1 MRTSTAGTLALLLTV
16 LAIDAHAQ
24 IRVSPAGVNVNGQG
38 ATSTFLTFGPLRG
51 YVPAE
56 AFWCGDLISFPTD
69 IGARCDPT
77 TMYGLLPA
85 RYDQSRTSGR
95 DAYTDI
101 MSIPPSVARRAYQ
114 AAADGRSAEFFYV
127 RRFTSTSGGPDQYVA
142 VTCRLTGGG
151 ARVPLSLVDVVLA
164 FDADTLVQQV
174 TTGTAPPASSARI
187 TYTGTGRL
195 KGRWEVVLPGQEFPT
210 PLDLLTEATLPLEQR
225 GQQRRYLELERFNVF
240 LPPTG
245 RVTLPGPDPRRLPTA
260 NAGQY
265 VLLLRIEASDDRES
279 DSDLAAVG
287 AGLGVVRAGAVAGF
301 PMPVLRY
308 VVGGGDPAAAVAGS
322 GALRPADGAIV
333 RAGDPV
339 DLEWVVIAQAAY
351 YRIEIES
358 GGAIVHQA
366 LVAAGATAYRL
377 PPFVADKVIRAELTW
392 RVVAVDATGAE
403 ASSGVWRRLR
413 LGSRER

>member
-1 MRTSTAGTLALLLTV
+1 MRVRIPTLVLLLLGV
-16 LAIDAHAQ
+16 LAIDAQAQ

-56 AFWCGDLISFPTD
+56 AMWCGDLIAFPTD
-69 IGARCDPT
+69 IGAKCDPT
-77 TMYGLLPA
+77 TIYGLLPA

-127 RRFTSTSGGPDQYVA
+127 RRFTSTSGAPDQYVA

-164 FDADTLVQQV
+164 FDSDTLVQQV

-195 KGRWEVVLPGQEFPT
+195 QGRWEVVLPGQEFPT

-225 GQQRRYLELERFNVF
+225 GQQRRYQELERFNVF

-265 VLLLRIEASDDRES
+265 VLLLRIEVSDDRES

-308 VVGGGDPAAAVAGS
+308 MVGGGEPASVVAGS
-322 GALRPADGAIV
+322 GARRPDDGATV
-333 RAGDPV
+333 RAGEPI
-339 DLEWVVIAQAAY
+339 DLEWIAIPQAAY
-351 YRIEIES
+351 YRIEMES

-377 PPFVADKVIRAELTW
+377 PPFVVDKVIRAELTW
-392 RVVAVDATGAE
+392 RLVAIAANGTDE
-403 ASSGVWRRLR
+403 SGSAWRRLR
-413 LGSRER
+413 LVSRDR

>member
-1 MRTSTAGTLALLLTV
+1 MV
-16 LAIDAHAQ
+16 LAIDAYAQ

-56 AFWCGDLISFPTD
+56 AMWCGDLISFPTD
-69 IGARCDPT
+69 IGAKCDPT
-77 TMYGLLPA
+77 TVYGLLPA
-85 RYDQSRTSGR
+85 RYDQSRPSGR

-142 VTCRLTGGG
+142 VTARLTGGG

-174 TTGTAPPASSARI
+174 TTGTPPPASSARI

-195 KGRWEVVLPGQEFPT
+195 KGRWEVVLPGQDFPT

-240 LPPTG
+240 LPPGG

-287 AGLGVVRAGAVAGF
+287 AGLGVVHAGAVAGF

-308 VVGGGDPAAAVAGS
+308 VVGGGGDPPSVAAGP
-322 GALRPADGAIV
+322 GALRPADGATV

-339 DLEWVVIAQAAY
+339 DLEWAVIPQAVI
-351 YRIEIES
+351 YRVEIET

-366 LVAAGATAYRL
+366 LLAAGATAYRL
-377 PPFVADKVIRAELTW
+377 PPFVVDKVIRAELTW
-392 RVVAVDATGAE
+392 RVVAVN
-403 ASSGVWRRLR
+403 ASGTDESGSAWRRLR
-413 LGSRER
+413 LLLRDR

>member
-1 MRTSTAGTLALLLTV
+1 MRTPALVVLLLAV
-16 LAIDAHAQ
+16 LAIDARGQ

-38 ATSTFLTFGPLRG
+38 ATSTFLTFGALRG

-56 AFWCGDLISFPTD
+56 AFWCGDLISSPTD
-69 IGARCDPT
+69 IGAKCDPAT
-77 TMYGLLPA
+77 IYGLLPA

-127 RRFTSTSGGPDQYVA
+127 RRFTSTSGGPDQYVT

-151 ARVPLSLVDVVLA
+151 ARVPLSLVDVALA
-164 FDADTLVQQV
+164 FDRDTLVQQV
-174 TTGTAPPASSARI
+174 ATGAPPPMSSARL

-195 KGRWEVVLPGQEFPT
+195 KGRWEVVLPGQDFPT

-245 RVTLPGPDPRRLPTA
+245 RFTLPGPDPRRLPTA

-265 VLLLRIEASDDRES
+265 VLLLRIEASDDREG

-287 AGLGVVRAGAVAGF
+287 AGLGVVHAGAVAGF

-308 VVGGGDPAAAVAGS
+308 VVGAGGDDRPSVVAGS
-322 GALRPADGAIV
+322 GGLRPADGAIV

-339 DLEWVVIAQAAY
+339 DLEWVVIPQAAY

-358 GGAIVHQA
+358 GGAILHQA
-366 LVAAGATAYRL
+366 LLASGATAYRL
-377 PPFVADKVIRAELTW
+377 PPFVVEKLIRSELTW
-392 RVVAVDATGAE
+392 RLVAVDAAGAE
-403 ASSGVWRRLR
+403 AATSAWRRLR
-413 LGSRER
+413 LGSRDR